1 MDENADDVWVVVET
15 HKGVGAVFSYRGKV
29 TRAELDA
36 WVDGQLQGALSLRS
50 AYWLDEDNGR
60 LVPVV
65 VGRHGEFRNG
75 TGTLHL
81 LASTIVIMMELR
93 APDAGVIDESSGRV
107 FQLEAVRP
115 PTIPPPSGGG
125 ESGSEAGPSGGEGS
139 ADDDDDDD

>member
-1 MDENADDVWVVVET
+1 VDENADDVWVVVET
-15 HKGVGAVFSYRGKV
+15 HKGVGAVFSYRGKT
-29 TRAELDA
+29 TRKELDD
-36 WVDGQLQGALSLRS
+36 WVAGELEGAISLRS

-81 LASTIVIMMELR
+81 LAETIVIMMELR
-93 APDAGVIDESSGRV
+93 APDAGVIEESPGRV

-115 PTIPPPSGGG
+115 PTTPPPSGGG
-125 ESGSEAGPSGGEGS
+125 ESGSEAGPTSGS
-139 ADDDDDDD
+139 ADDEDDEDD

>member
-1 MDENADDVWVVVET
+1 MEENADDVWVVVET
-15 HKGVGAVFSYRGKV
+15 HKGVGAVFSYRGK
-29 TRAELDA
+29 TRRADLDA
-36 WVDGQLQGALSLRS
+36 WVAGELQGALTLRS

-93 APDAGVIDESSGRV
+93 APDPGLLEDSPGRV

-115 PTIPPPSGGG
+115 PSIPPSGGG
-125 ESGSEAGPSGGEGS
+125 DSGSEEEPPKGSDDPEDDGGDE
-139 ADDDDDDD
+139 